1 MRMKPRLTTADVR
14 QIAAACRDAAQRH
27 KFCVTIAIVDDAAQL
42 LYLERLDARPLTV
55 DVALGKARTAVM
67 THRPSGVWQARVQE
81 APNLMALD
89 LLPLRG
95 ALPLLYQGE
104 CVGAIGVSGVT
115 SEEDELVAQAG
126 VDALAALSIDI

>member
-1 MRMKPRLTTADVR
+1 MRMQPRLTTADVR
-14 QIAAACRDAAQRH
+14 QIAAACRDAAERRN
-27 KFCVTIAIVDDAAQL
+27 FSVTIAIVDDAAQL
-42 LYLERLDARPLTV
+42 LYLERLGARPLTV
-55 DVALGKARTAVM
+55 EVALGKARTAVM
-67 THRPSGVWQARVQE
+67 THRPSGSWQERVQD

-126 VDALAALSIDI
+126 VEALAALSIEV